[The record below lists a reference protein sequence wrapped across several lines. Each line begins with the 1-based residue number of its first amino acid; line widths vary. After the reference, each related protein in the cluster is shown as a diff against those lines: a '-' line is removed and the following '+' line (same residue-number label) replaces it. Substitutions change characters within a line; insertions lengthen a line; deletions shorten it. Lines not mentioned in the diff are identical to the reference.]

1 MVYPSVKDGAILVTG
16 ATGAQGGAVA
26 RALLLRGR
34 AVRAL
39 VRDPRSAN
47 ARALREAGAE
57 LIPGDL
63 DDPPSLDVAMRGVAG
78 VFSVQIPDTRGN
90 DSERR
95 HGLAL
100 VRAARS
106 AGVAHLVHT
115 SVTGTAGRT
124 SFPRW
129 ASGDWNQQYWNDKWD
144 IEEAVR
150 GAGFAAWTVLRPAF
164 LMDNFAP
171 PKAAHL
177 FAHLVQGEIVTALH
191 AQTRMQLIAADD
203 IGAFAAAAFA
213 DPARFAS
220 RNIDLAAQALTMGEI
235 ATVLSKVIGHAIT
248 TTALTPAQAIA
259 RGLHPGWVRSQ
270 EWTNEVGYRADIA
283 ALAGWGV
290 PLTSFASWAQTHR
303 DLLGAHCEGAA
314 RAA

>member
-1 MVYPSVKDGAILVTG
+1 MVYPSAQSGAILVTG

-26 RALLLRGR
+26 RALSLRGR
-34 AVRAL
+34 TVRAL
-39 VRDPRSAN
+39 VRNPGSEN

-57 LIPGDL
+57 LVIGDL
-63 DDPPSLDVAMRGVAG
+63 DDPPSLDIAMRGVAG
-78 VFSVQIPDTRGN
+78 VFSVQVPDTRGN

-100 VRAARS
+100 VRAART

-129 ASGDWNQQYWNDKWD
+129 DRGEWNQKYWNDKWD

-150 GAGFAAWTVLRPAF
+150 SAGFAAWTVLRPAF
-164 LMDNFAP
+164 LMDNFVQ
-171 PKAAHL
+171 PKAGQLFPHL
-177 FAHLVQGEIVTALH
+177 AQNEIATALH
-191 AQTRMQLIAADD
+191 PQTRIQLIAADD
-203 IGAFAAAAFA
+203 IGAFAAAAFS

-235 ATVLSKVIGHAIT
+235 AEVLSEVSGRAIT
-248 TTALTPAQAIA
+248 TTALTSAQAIA

-283 ALAGWGV
+283 ALASWGV
-290 PLTSFASWAQTHR
+290 PLTSFESWAR
-303 DLLGAHCEGAA
+303 ANRRLLAATGEREA

>member
-1 MVYPSVKDGAILVTG
+1 MVYPSAQRGAILVTG

-26 RALLLRGR
+26 RALLQHGR
-34 AVRAL
+34 LVRAL
-39 VRDPRSAN
+39 VRDADSEK
-47 ARALREAGAE
+47 ARALRGAGAD
-57 LIPGDL
+57 LVIGDL
-63 DDPPSLDVAMRGVAG
+63 DDPPSLDIAMRGAAG
-78 VFSVQIPDTRGN
+78 VFSVQVPDTRGN

-106 AGVAHLVHT
+106 AGVANLVHT

-129 ASGDWNQQYWNDKWD
+129 DRGEWNQKYWDDKWD

-164 LMDNFAP
+164 LMDNFVQ
-171 PKAAHL
+171 PKAGQLFPHL
-177 FAHLVQGEIVTALH
+177 AQDEIATALH
-191 AQTRMQLIAADD
+191 VQTRMQLIAADD

-235 ATVLSKVIGHAIT
+235 AAVLTKAAGRAIT
-248 TTALTPAQAIA
+248 AMALTPAEAIA

-283 ALAGWGV
+283 ALASWGV
-290 PLTSFASWAQTHR
+290 PLTSFESWAQAHR
-303 DLLGAHCEGAA
+303 DLLHVNREREV